1 MDLVTLAV
9 AKKYTDKA
17 IVQAAVGDIDV
28 EVYVK
33 EKVDEVV
40 GDVSEK
46 FNTLEKIEDEVDKKV
61 DKVDGKGLST
71 NDFTNEYKNKV
82 DSALQSY
89 TEIDP
94 TVPAWA
100 KNATKPTYTYS
111 EITGAPTI
119 PTKTSELNN
128 DSGFL
133 TGYTETDPTVPAWA
147 KAASKP
153 KYTASEVDAVPT
165 TRTVNGKAL
174 SGDITLS
181 ASDVKALP
189 DTTSIPTTL
198 AGLTED
204 ATHRLV
210 TDSEK
215 TSWNAKSNFSGNY
228 NDLTNKPTIPSID
241 GLATEEYVDTVVAN
255 KEFILNST
263 TEGST
268 KKFRVTVDD
277 TGVLT
282 AIEITE

>member
-94 TVPAWA
+94 TVPEWA

>member
-94 TVPAWA
+94 TVPEWA

-133 TGYTETDPTVPAWA
+133 TGYTEIDPTVPAWA

-241 GLATEEYVDTVVAN
+241 GLATEEYVDTAVAN